1 MIPGAPAVLVLPIY
15 CWWAFEVALVI
26 RDLVRRKGRW
36 NRDRGTLMIV
46 ALGVVGSIAIGG
58 VARQHV
64 PSLDTPAPHVFATA
78 GACVLLL
85 GLALRVWAVV
95 TLGRSFRTSVE
106 VDADQPV
113 VTRGPYKRI
122 RHPSYAGLLLI
133 ALGAGLGFGNWL
145 SLAICAIVPPLGML
159 PRIAVEE
166 AEMNRVLGDQY
177 RDYQARTHRL
187 VPKLW

>member
-1 MIPGAPAVLVLPIY
+1 MIPGAPAVLLLAIY
-15 CWWAFEVALVI
+15 CWWAFEVGLVI
-26 RDLVRRKGRW
+26 RDVVRRKGRW
-36 NRDRGTLMIV
+36 NRDRGTLVIV
-46 ALGVVGSIAIGG
+46 ALGVVGSIAVGG
-58 VARQHV
+58 LVRQHV
-64 PSLDTPAPHVFATA
+64 PSLDMPARQAFAVA
-78 GACVLLL
+78 GSGVLLL

-133 ALGAGLGFGNWL
+133 ALGAGLAFGNWL
-145 SLAICAIVPPLGML
+145 SLAICVIMPPLGML

-166 AEMNRVLGDQY
+166 AEMNRVLGDHY
-177 RDYQARTHRL
+177 RSYQARTHRL
-187 VPKLW
+187 VPGLW

>member
-15 CWWAFEVALVI
+15 CWWAFEVVLVL

-58 VARQHV
+58 LVRLHV
-64 PSLDTPAPHVFATA
+64 PVLDTPARHAFAVA

-113 VTRGPYKRI
+113 VTRGPYKWI

-133 ALGAGLGFGNWL
+133 ALGAGLAFGNWL
-145 SLAICAIVPPLGML
+145 SLAICAILPPLGML

-177 RDYQARTHRL
+177 RRYQARTDRL

>member
-1 MIPGAPAVLVLPIY
+1 MIPGAPPELLLPIY
-15 CWWAFEVALVI
+15 SWWAFEVTLVI

-36 NRDRGTLMIV
+36 NRDRGTLMVV
-46 ALGVVGSIAIGG
+46 ALGVVGSIG
-58 VARQHV
+58 VAGLVQLHL
-64 PSLDTPAPHVFATA
+64 PSLNTPAQQAFAVSGA
-78 GACVLLL
+78 GVLLL

-113 VTRGPYKRI
+113 VTRGPYRRI

-166 AEMNRVLGDQY
+166 AEMNRVLGDEY
-177 RDYQARTHRL
+177 RHYQARTDRL
-187 VPKLW
+187 VPGLW